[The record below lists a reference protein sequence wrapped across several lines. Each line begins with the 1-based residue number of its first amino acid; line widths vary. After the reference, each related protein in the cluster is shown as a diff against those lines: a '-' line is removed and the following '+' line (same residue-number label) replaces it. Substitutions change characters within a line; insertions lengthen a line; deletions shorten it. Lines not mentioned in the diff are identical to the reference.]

1 MLRRTK
7 YKILYEFYTFL
18 MSITQLTN
26 IKHIKKKE
34 KKKMGRSHYTESRI
48 CFIFLIWPSSGRN
61 NKQKVLNVK
70 TRLSS
75 ILNYSSLG
83 L

>member
-34 KKKMGRSHYTESRI
+34 KKKMGRSHYTESGI
-48 CFIFLIWPSSGRN
+48 FFIFLIWPSSGRN

-70 TRLSS
+70 TRLSRIS
-75 ILNYSSLG
+75 
-83 L
+83 